1 MPTFMERKRD
11 ELRARGIDP
20 LRLPPGQYVT
30 DRFPVLHLGPV
41 PAYGSLDRWTLRVGG
56 DAVDRPVTLTWD
68 SLRSMRPSE
77 LTADIHCV
85 TKWSRLDVTWGGV
98 MLDDVL
104 ELCGVQPDPGTLVA
118 RGEHGFSSSIAWK
131 DLAHHD
137 ALLAWEVDGAALDAE
152 HGWPLRLVVP
162 HLYFWKSVKWLRALE
177 VCHGQRAGFW
187 EERGYNVHGDPF
199 SEERYWGDDGAQ
211 ASTSSASGVGR
222 EVNAAGATSL
232 SRPLRILLERAV
244 TNAAGALTADVA
256 ALRDACAFVLGR
268 VLDMADAPW
277 PALIDAAAIRGGWD
291 RWRIGG
297 LLAAEHPD
305 SDGTPEATR
314 ELLAELAD
322 ELSVV
327 GGICAEGWEGGDR
340 QAATE
345 SAEWRE
351 GKRRRNLVFGLER
364 LVELADSGD
373 AAGLDQLADSLA
385 GLDQTGEHRI
395 VLDLIHAGA
404 RDVAAVGAI
413 RVGTRESLA
422 RALQESP
429 FAASVR
435 RLDAVDDQGGTP

>member
-41 PAYGSLDRWTLRVGG
+41 PTYDSLDQWSLRVGG
-56 DAVDRPVTLTWD
+56 DAVDRPLTLTWD
-68 SLRSMRPSE
+68 ALRSLPRSE

-85 TKWSRLDVTWGGV
+85 TKWSRLDVRWAGV
-98 MLDDVL
+98 NLADVL
-104 ELCGVQPDPGTLVA
+104 ELCGVHPEPGTLVA
-118 RGEHGFSSSIAWK
+118 HGEHGFSSSIAWN

-137 ALLAWEVDGAALDAE
+137 AILAWEVDGATLDAE

-162 HLYFWKSVKWLRALE
+162 HLYFWKSVKWLRTLE

-199 SEERYWGDDGAQ
+199 SEERYWGDEVAQ
-211 ASTSSASGVGR
+211 ASMSSASDERR
-222 EVNAAGATSL
+222 ELGAADATAL
-232 SRPLRILLERAV
+232 SRPLRNLLDRAV

-256 ALRDACAFVLGR
+256 ALRDACAVVLRR

-277 PALIDAAAIRGGWD
+277 PALVDVAATRGGWD
-291 RWRIGG
+291 RWRVGG

-327 GGICAEGWEGGDR
+327 GGISTEGWEGGDR
-340 QAATE
+340 QAATD
-345 SAEWRE
+345 SPEWRE
-351 GKRRRNLVFGLER
+351 GKRRRNLVFGFER
-364 LVELADSGD
+364 LVELASSGD
-373 AAGLDQLADSLA
+373 AVALDQLADSLA
-385 GLDQTGEHRI
+385 RLDETGEHRI
-395 VLDLIHAGA
+395 VLDLVHAAA
-404 RDVAAVGAI
+404 RDVAAVGAL

-422 RALQESP
+422 RALRESP
-429 FAASVR
+429 SR
-435 RLDAVDDQGGTP
+435 RRAWALKTLT